1 MPDFLN
7 RHTLHLTPLSPIHL
21 GTGEDYE
28 PTNYIIDA
36 DEKALYAFDP
46 ARAEL
51 DANQRGKL
59 LNIAKSGDI
68 QQIQKYF
75 ADNPDPFRAA
85 AHSIS
90 SVSDAIASEYKKSL
104 GQVVQRE
111 QRGSRTDAVYNRLN
125 IERTATNPHNH
136 TPLIPGSALKGCLR
150 TALMEMRSEK
160 QPPATFRLNTPLK
173 EKREQLRYEEDL
185 LGSFATDLLRLVK
198 PSDLAATKKI
208 ATHICYATNHK
219 KKNIIGKDGHPV
231 EGKGVTGRRET
242 IQHGQYR
249 AFSGSLTLQNL
260 LLDHRP
266 HIKNPGKT
274 LPGETRPDFTRLI
287 RAANRYHLTR
297 FTKESALLA
306 ERGLV
311 HPQWQRSTE
320 QLLRQLIPQF
330 DAGNI
335 LLVRL
340 GKNGGAEAKTLE
352 KYAQIKI
359 MGAKGAKPTYEKHTK
374 TVWLAAENDK
384 TKRDLLPFGWAL
396 IEIDPT
402 DDNPALREWCDKN
415 SAHLKDAAVLRDKL
429 HAAQNAKAEQAAKNA
444 AEAAAKAA
452 AAAAKQAEEEAE
464 AARVAALPTHERLAH
479 DILARLEEHSKTYSD
494 RNQEKNLALHRDIL
508 DILER
513 AHGEL
518 DSTRQKQL
526 AELLPYK
533 KLDSAC
539 KGFYSGKKEKDIK
552 AALQKLRGG

>member
-1 MPDFLN
+1 MTDFLH
-7 RHTLHLTPLSPIHL
+7 RHTLHLTPLSPLHL

-28 PTNYIIDA
+28 PTNYIIA
-36 DEKALYAFDP
+36 DNALYAFDP
-46 ARAEL
+46 AQAEL
-51 DANQRGKL
+51 DPAQRNKL
-59 LNIAKSGDI
+59 LGVAKSGDI
-68 QQIQKYF
+68 QRIQQYF

-90 SVSDAIASEYKKSL
+90 SVSPALASEYHKSL
-104 GQVVQRE
+104 GKVVQRE
-111 QRGSRTDAVYNRLN
+111 QRGNLVFNRLN

-160 QPPATFRLNTPLK
+160 QPPATFHLSNPLK

-185 LGSFATDLLRLVK
+185 LGSFATDLLRLLK
-198 PSDLAATKKI
+198 PADLGATVPI
-208 ATHICYATNHK
+208 ATHIQYSTNHK
-219 KKNIIGKDGHPV
+219 KRIVKRR
-231 EGKGVTGRRET
+231 ERGKGIPGRRET

-249 AFSGSLTLQNL
+249 AFSGALTLHSL

-266 HIKNPGKT
+266 CLKNPEKN
-274 LPGETRPDFTRLI
+274 LPGEPRPDLARLI
-287 RAANRYHLTR
+287 RAANHYHLSR
-297 FTKESALLA
+297 YKKENELLL

-311 HPQWQRSTE
+311 APAWQRSTE
-320 QLLRQLIPQF
+320 QLLRQLVPQF
-330 DAGNI
+330 DAGTV

-374 TVWLAAENDK
+374 TVWLAAENTSDQHN
-384 TKRDLLPFGWAL
+384 LLPFGWAL

-402 DDNPALREWCDKN
+402 DDNAALRDWCQQN
-415 SAHLKDAAVLRDKL
+415 SAHLKDTAALRDKL
-429 HAAQNAKAEQAAKNA
+429 HAAQTAKAEQAAKNA
-444 AEAAAKAA
+444 AKAA
-452 AAAAKQAEEEAE
+452 AQAAAVAAEQAAEQAE
-464 AARVAALPTHERLAH
+464 AARLAALPAHERLAH
-479 DILARLEEHSKTYSD
+479 DILTRLSEHSKTYSD
-494 RNQEKNLALHRDIL
+494 RNQDKNLALHRDIL
-508 DILER
+508 ATLEQ

-518 DSTRQKQL
+518 DSASQKQL

>member
-28 PTNYIIDA
+28 PTNYVITDGV
-36 DEKALYAFDP
+36 LYTFDP
-46 ARAEL
+46 ARAILNPEQEREL
-51 DANQRGKL
+51 HAAAQ
-59 LNIAKSGDI
+59 SGDLQHI
-68 QQIQKYF
+68 QRYF
-75 ADNPDPFRAA
+75 RHNPKPYIAA
-85 AHSIS
+85 ATHAS
-90 SVSDAIASEYKKSL
+90 SVSKGIAAEYQKNY
-104 GQVVQRE
+104 GEIVQRE
-111 QRGSRTDAVYNRLN
+111 GKSKNVHNRFQ

-136 TPLIPGSALKGCLR
+136 QPYIPGSALKGCLR
-150 TALMEMRSEK
+150 TAL
-160 QPPATFRLNTPLK
+160 L
-173 EKREQLRYEEDL
+173 EQLSADYRGNKPTAKQAIHYENEL
-185 LGSFATDLLRLVK
+185 LGSFATDLLRLLK
-198 PSDLAATKKI
+198 PADLAVTGDI

-231 EGKGVTGRRET
+231 EGKGVPGRRET

-287 RAANRYHLTR
+287 RAANHYHLTR
-297 FTKESALLA
+297 FTKESALLL
-306 ERGLV
+306 ERGLIQ
-311 HPQWQRSTE
+311 PEWQRSTE

-374 TVWLAAENDK
+374 TVWLAAENTSDQHN
-384 TKRDLLPFGWAL
+384 LLPFGWAL

-402 DDNPALREWCDKN
+402 DDNAALRDWCQQN
-415 SAHLKDAAVLRDKL
+415 SAHLKDTAALRDKL
-429 HAAQNAKAEQAAKNA
+429 RAAQTAKAEQAAKNA
-444 AEAAAKAA
+444 AKAA
-452 AAAAKQAEEEAE
+452 AQAAAVAAEQAAEQAE
-464 AARVAALPTHERLAH
+464 AARLAALPAHERLAH
-479 DILARLEEHSKTYSD
+479 GILTRLSEHSKTYSD
-494 RNQEKNLALHRDIL
+494 RNQDKNLALHRDIL
-508 DILER
+508 AILEQ

-518 DSTRQKQL
+518 DSASQKQL

>member
-1 MPDFLN
+1 MTDFLH

-28 PTNYIIDA
+28 PTNYVINTE
-36 DEKALYAFDP
+36 EKALYAFDP

-90 SVSDAIASEYKKSL
+90 SVSPALASEYHKSL
-104 GQVVQRE
+104 GKVAQRE
-111 QRGSRTDAVYNRLN
+111 QRGNLVFNRLN
-125 IERTATNPHNH
+125 IERTATNPH
-136 TPLIPGSALKGCLR
+136 TYAPLIPGSALKGCLR
-150 TALMEMRSEK
+150 TALLEARSENHQGEKPTSKNADRFEK
-160 QPPATFRLNTPLK
+160 Q
-173 EKREQLRYEEDL
+173 Y

-198 PSDLAATKKI
+198 PGDLAATKQI

-219 KKNIIGKDGHPV
+219 KKNIIGKDGRPV

-274 LPGETRPDFTRLI
+274 LPGETRPDFARLI
-287 RAANRYHLTR
+287 RAANHYHLR
-297 FTKESALLA
+297 RYKKENDQLLT
-306 ERGLV
+306 RGLI
-311 HPQWQRSTE
+311 HPEWHRSTE
-320 QLLRQLIPQF
+320 QLLRQLVPQF
-330 DAGNI
+330 DAGTI

-359 MGAKGAKPTYEKHTK
+359 MNGKNAPATYEKETK
-374 TVWLAAENDK
+374 TVWLAAEN
-384 TKRDLLPFGWAL
+384 TSEQRDLLPFGWAL

-402 DDNPALREWCDKN
+402 GDNPVLHDWCKQN
-415 SAHLKDAAVLRDKL
+415 SAHLKDAAVLHEKL
-429 HAAQNAKAEQAAKNA
+429 RAAQNAKAEQAAKNA
-444 AEAAAKAA
+444 AIEAAKAA
-452 AAAAKQAEEEAE
+452 AAAEKEAEEQAA
-464 AARVAALPTHERLAH
+464 AARLAALPAHERLAH

-494 RNQEKNLALHRDIL
+494 RNQDKNLALHRNIL
-508 DILER
+508 ATLEQ
-513 AHGEL
+513 AHSEL
-518 DSTRQKQL
+518 DSASQKQL

-533 KLDSAC
+533 KLESTC

-552 AALQKLRGG
+552 QVLQKLRGA

>member
-1 MPDFLN
+1 MKPLT
-7 RHTLHLTPLSPIHL
+7 RHTLHLTPLSPLHP

-28 PTNYIIDA
+28 PTNSLIHGD
-36 DEKALYAFDP
+36 ALYTFDP
-46 ARAEL
+46 ARAILNPEQEREL
-51 DANQRGKL
+51 HAAAQ
-59 LNIAKSGDI
+59 SGDLQHI
-68 QQIQKYF
+68 QRYF
-75 ADNPDPFRAA
+75 RHNPKPYIAA
-85 AHSIS
+85 ATHAS
-90 SVSDAIASEYKKSL
+90 SVSKGIAAEYQKNY
-104 GQVVQRE
+104 GEIVQRE
-111 QRGSRTDAVYNRLN
+111 SKGKNVHNRFQ

-136 TPLIPGSALKGCLR
+136 QPYIPGSALKGCLR
-150 TALMEMRSEK
+150 TAL
-160 QPPATFRLNTPLK
+160 L
-173 EKREQLRYEEDL
+173 EQLSADYRGNKPTAKQAIHYENEL
-185 LGSFATDLLRLVK
+185 LGSFATDLLRLLK
-198 PSDLAATKKI
+198 PADLSAAAPI
-208 ATHICYATNHK
+208 ATHIQYATNHK
-219 KKNIIGKDGHPV
+219 KRIVKGR
-231 EGKGVTGRRET
+231 ERGKGVPGRRET

-266 HIKNPGKT
+266 HIKNPGKI

-359 MGAKGAKPTYEKHTK
+359 MGAKNAKPTYEKHTK

-429 HAAQNAKAEQAAKNA
+429 RAAQNAKAEQAAKNA

-464 AARVAALPTHERLAH
+464 AARLAALPTHERLAH

-494 RNQEKNLALHRDIL
+494 RNQDKNLALHRDIL

>member
-1 MPDFLN
+1 MKPLT
-7 RHTLHLTPLSPIHL
+7 RHTLHLTPLSPLHL

-28 PTNYIIDA
+28 PTNYLIHGD
-36 DEKALYAFDP
+36 ALYTFDP
-46 ARAEL
+46 ARAILNPEQEREL
-51 DANQRGKL
+51 HAAAQ
-59 LNIAKSGDI
+59 SGDLQHI
-68 QQIQKYF
+68 QRYF
-75 ADNPDPFRAA
+75 RHNPKPYIAA
-85 AHSIS
+85 ATHAS
-90 SVSDAIASEYKKSL
+90 SVSKGIAAEYQKNY
-104 GQVVQRE
+104 GEIVQRE
-111 QRGSRTDAVYNRLN
+111 SKGKNVHNRFQ

-136 TPLIPGSALKGCLR
+136 QPYIPGSALKGCLR
-150 TALMEMRSEK
+150 TAL
-160 QPPATFRLNTPLK
+160 L
-173 EKREQLRYEEDL
+173 EQLSADYRGNKPTAKQAIHYENEL
-185 LGSFATDLLRLVK
+185 LGSFATDLLRLLK
-198 PSDLAATKKI
+198 PADLSAAAPI
-208 ATHICYATNHK
+208 ATHIQYANNHK
-219 KKNIIGKDGHPV
+219 KRIVKGR
-231 EGKGVTGRRET
+231 ERGKGVPGRRET

-266 HIKNPGKT
+266 HIKNPGKI

-287 RAANRYHLTR
+287 RAANLYHLTR

-359 MGAKGAKPTYEKHTK
+359 MGAKNAKPTYEKHTK

-429 HAAQNAKAEQAAKNA
+429 RAAQNAKAEQAAKNA

-464 AARVAALPTHERLAH
+464 AARLAALPTHERLAH

-494 RNQEKNLALHRDIL
+494 RNQDKNLALHRDIL

>member
-1 MPDFLN
+1 MKPLT
-7 RHTLHLTPLSPIHL
+7 RHTLHLTPLSPLHL

-28 PTNYIIDA
+28 PTNYLIHGD
-36 DEKALYAFDP
+36 ALYTFDP
-46 ARAEL
+46 ARAILNPEQEREL
-51 DANQRGKL
+51 HAAAQ
-59 LNIAKSGDI
+59 SGDLQHI
-68 QQIQKYF
+68 QRYF
-75 ADNPDPFRAA
+75 RHNPKPYIAA
-85 AHSIS
+85 ATHAS
-90 SVSDAIASEYKKSL
+90 SVSKGIAAEYQKNY
-104 GQVVQRE
+104 GEIVQRE
-111 QRGSRTDAVYNRLN
+111 SKGKNVHNRFQ

-136 TPLIPGSALKGCLR
+136 QPYIPGSALKGCLR
-150 TALMEMRSEK
+150 TAL
-160 QPPATFRLNTPLK
+160 L
-173 EKREQLRYEEDL
+173 EQLSADYRGNKPTAKQAIHYENEL
-185 LGSFATDLLRLVK
+185 LGSFATDLLRLLK
-198 PSDLAATKKI
+198 PADLSAAAPI
-208 ATHICYATNHK
+208 ATHIQYATNHK
-219 KKNIIGKDGHPV
+219 KRIVKGR
-231 EGKGVTGRRET
+231 ERGKGVPGRRET

-266 HIKNPGKT
+266 HIKNPGKI

-330 DAGNI
+330 DAGKT

-429 HAAQNAKAEQAAKNA
+429 RAAQNAKAEQAAKNA

-464 AARVAALPTHERLAH
+464 AARVAALPTHERRAH
-479 DILARLEEHSKTYSD
+479 DILTRLNEHGKTYSD

>member
-1 MPDFLN
+1 MTDFLN

-28 PTNYIIDA
+28 PTNYIIA
-36 DEKALYAFDP
+36 DNALYAFDP
-46 ARAEL
+46 AQAEL
-51 DANQRGKL
+51 DPAQRNKL
-59 LNIAKSGDI
+59 LGVAKSGDI
-68 QQIQKYF
+68 QRIQQYF

-90 SVSDAIASEYKKSL
+90 SVSPALASEYHKSL
-104 GQVVQRE
+104 GKVAQRE
-111 QRGSRTDAVYNRLN
+111 QRGNLVFNRLN

-185 LGSFATDLLRLVK
+185 LGNFATDLLRLVK
-198 PSDLAATKKI
+198 PADLAATGDI

-219 KKNIIGKDGHPV
+219 KKNIIGKDGRPV

-287 RAANRYHLTR
+287 RAANHYHLTR

-311 HPQWQRSTE
+311 QPEWQRSTE
-320 QLLRQLIPQF
+320 QLLRQLVPQF
-330 DAGNI
+330 DAGKT

-352 KYAQIKI
+352 KYAKIKI

-429 HAAQNAKAEQAAKNA
+429 RAAQNAKAEQAAKNA

-552 AALQKLRGG
+552 QVLQKLRGA

>member
-28 PTNYIIDA
+28 PTNYVINTE
-36 DEKALYAFDP
+36 EKALYAFDP

-104 GQVVQRE
+104 GQVVQRQ

-198 PSDLAATKKI
+198 PADLAATGDI

-219 KKNIIGKDGHPV
+219 KKNIIGKDGRPV

-266 HIKNPGKT
+266 RIKNPEKT

-287 RAANRYHLTR
+287 RAANRYHWQR
-297 FTKESALLA
+297 FHDENAKLA

-311 HPQWQRSTE
+311 QPEWQRSTE
-320 QLLRQLIPQF
+320 QLLRQLVPQF
-330 DAGNI
+330 DAGTI

-359 MGAKGAKPTYEKHTK
+359 MNGKNAPATYEKETK
-374 TVWLAAENDK
+374 TVWLAAEN
-384 TKRDLLPFGWAL
+384 TSEQRDLLPFGWAL

-402 DDNPALREWCDKN
+402 GDNPVLHDWCKQN
-415 SAHLKDAAVLRDKL
+415 STHLKDAAVLHEKL
-429 HAAQNAKAEQAAKNA
+429 RAAQNAKAEQAAKNA
-444 AEAAAKAA
+444 AIEAAKAA
-452 AAAAKQAEEEAE
+452 AAAEKQAEEQAA
-464 AARVAALPTHERLAH
+464 AARLAALPAHERLAH

-494 RNQEKNLALHRDIL
+494 RNQDKNLALHRDIL
-508 DILER
+508 AILEQ
-513 AHGEL
+513 AHSEL
-518 DSTRQKQL
+518 DSASQKQL

-533 KLDSAC
+533 KLESAC

-552 AALQKLRGG
+552 EVLKKLRGE

>member
-1 MPDFLN
+1 MTDFLN

-21 GTGEDYE
+21 GTGEDFE
-28 PTNYIIDA
+28 PTNYVIYDN
-36 DEKALYAFDP
+36 ALYAFDP

-51 DANQRGKL
+51 DDRQRQEL
-59 LNIAKSGDI
+59 LKTVRRINAKNDMEGLAQIKCHI
-68 QQIQKYF
+68 QTNAKHFIRGAY
-75 ADNPDPFRAA
+75 
-85 AHSIS
+85 SIS
-90 SVSDAIASEYKKSL
+90 STTNKLAEEYQETKDN
-104 GQVVQRE
+104 QFR
-111 QRGSRTDAVYNRLN
+111 
-125 IERTATNPHNH
+125 IERTATNPHSH
-136 TPLIPGSALKGCLR
+136 APYIPGSALKGCLR
-150 TALMEMRSEK
+150 TALMEIRSEK
-160 QPPATFRLNTPLK
+160 QPPETYHLNNPLK
-173 EKREQLRYEEDL
+173 EKREQQLYGDAL
-185 LGSFATDLLRLVK
+185 LEQYPHNPRRPEFSSDQLRLTK
-198 PSDLAATKKI
+198 PSDLTANYDI
-208 ATHICYATNHK
+208 FTHICYAVNRK
-219 KKNIIGKDGHPV
+219 KERAREK
-231 EGKGVTGRRET
+231 ETLYGRRET
-242 IQHGQYR
+242 IPHGQYR
-249 AFSGSLTLQNL
+249 AFSGSLAQYDLTEDNRRHAKKPLAEQY
-260 LLDHRP
+260 P
-266 HIKNPGKT
+266 AFA
-274 LPGETRPDFTRLI
+274 ELI
-287 RAANRYHLTR
+287 RAANHYHLTR
-297 FTKESALLA
+297 FAQESALLI

-311 HPQWQRSTE
+311 QPEWQRSTE
-320 QLLRQLIPQF
+320 RLLEALKPEL
-330 DAGNI
+330 DSGTI

-340 GKNGGAEAKTLE
+340 GKNGGAESKTLE

-359 MGAKGAKPTYEKHTK
+359 MSAKGAKPTYEKHTK

-494 RNQEKNLALHRDIL
+494 RNQDKNLALHRDIL
-508 DILER
+508 AILEQ
-513 AHGEL
+513 AHSEL

>member
-1 MPDFLN
+1 MTDFLHC
-7 RHTLHLTPLSPIHL
+7 HTLHLTPLSPLHL

-28 PTNYIIDA
+28 PTNYIIA
-36 DEKALYAFDP
+36 DNALYAFDP
-46 ARAEL
+46 AQAEL
-51 DANQRGKL
+51 DPAQRNKL
-59 LNIAKSGDI
+59 LGVAKSGDI
-68 QQIQKYF
+68 QRIQQYF

-90 SVSDAIASEYKKSL
+90 SVSPALASEYHKSL
-104 GQVVQRE
+104 GKVAQRE
-111 QRGSRTDAVYNRLN
+111 QRGNLVFNRLN

-160 QPPATFRLNTPLK
+160 QPPATFHLSNPLK

-198 PSDLAATKKI
+198 PADLNASGDI

-219 KKNIIGKDGHPV
+219 KKNIIGKDGRPV
-231 EGKGVTGRRET
+231 EAKGVTGRRET

-249 AFSGSLTLQNL
+249 AFSGALTLHNL
-260 LLDHRP
+260 LLDHQPRL
-266 HIKNPGKT
+266 KNPEKN
-274 LPGETRPDFTRLI
+274 LPGEPRPDLARLI
-287 RAANRYHLTR
+287 RAANHYHLSR
-297 FTKESALLA
+297 YKKENELLL

-311 HPQWQRSTE
+311 APAWQRSTE
-320 QLLRQLIPQF
+320 QLLRQLVPQF
-330 DAGNI
+330 DAGTI

-374 TVWLAAENDK
+374 TVWLAAENTSDQHN
-384 TKRDLLPFGWAL
+384 LLPFGWAL

-402 DDNPALREWCDKN
+402 DDNTALRDWCKEN
-415 SAHLKDAAVLRDKL
+415 STHLKDTAVLREKL
-429 HAAQNAKAEQAAKNA
+429 RAAQNAKAEQAAKNA

-494 RNQEKNLALHRDIL
+494 RNQDKNLALHRDIL
-508 DILER
+508 AILEQ

-518 DSTRQKQL
+518 DSTSQKQL

>member
-125 IERTATNPHNH
+125 IERTATNPH
-136 TPLIPGSALKGCLR
+136 TYAPLIPGSALKGCLR
-150 TALMEMRSEK
+150 TALLEARSENHQGEKPTSKNADRFEK
-160 QPPATFRLNTPLK
+160 Q
-173 EKREQLRYEEDL
+173 Y

-198 PSDLAATKKI
+198 PGDLAATKQI

-219 KKNIIGKDGHPV
+219 KKNIIGKDGRPV

-260 LLDHRP
+260 LLEHRLKLKEP
-266 HIKNPGKT
+266 EKK
-274 LPGETRPDFTRLI
+274 LPIEPLPDLSRLI
-287 RAANRYHLTR
+287 RAANHYHLR
-297 FTKESALLA
+297 RYKKENDQLLT
-306 ERGLV
+306 RGLI
-311 HPQWQRSTE
+311 HPEWHRSTE

-340 GKNGGAEAKTLE
+340 GKNGGADHKTLQD
-352 KYAQIKI
+352 YARIRVTPPHV
-359 MGAKGAKPTYEKHTK
+359 KPPRYATTAT
-374 TVWLAAENDK
+374 TVWLAAEN
-384 TKRDLLPFGWAL
+384 TSEQRDLLPFGWAL

-402 DDNPALREWCDKN
+402 GDNDALQKWCKEN
-415 SAHLKDAAVLRDKL
+415 SAHLKDAAVLHEKL
-429 HAAQNAKAEQAAKNA
+429 RAAQNAKAEQAAKNA
-444 AEAAAKAA
+444 AIEAAKAA
-452 AAAAKQAEEEAE
+452 AAAEKQAEEQAA
-464 AARVAALPTHERLAH
+464 AARLAALPAHELLAH

-494 RNQEKNLALHRDIL
+494 RNQDKNLALHRDIL
-508 DILER
+508 ATLEQ

-518 DSTRQKQL
+518 DSASQKQL

-533 KLDSAC
+533 KLESTC

-552 AALQKLRGG
+552 QALQKLRGA

>member
-1 MPDFLN
+1 MKPLT
-7 RHTLHLTPLSPIHL
+7 RHTLHLTPLSPLHL

-28 PTNYIIDA
+28 PTNYLIHGD
-36 DEKALYAFDP
+36 ALYTFDP
-46 ARAEL
+46 ARAILNPEQEREL
-51 DANQRGKL
+51 HAAAQ
-59 LNIAKSGDI
+59 SGDLQHI
-68 QQIQKYF
+68 QRYF
-75 ADNPDPFRAA
+75 RHNPKPYIAA
-85 AHSIS
+85 ATHAS
-90 SVSDAIASEYKKSL
+90 SVSKGIAAEYQKNY
-104 GQVVQRE
+104 GEIVQRE
-111 QRGSRTDAVYNRLN
+111 SKGKNVHNRFQ

-136 TPLIPGSALKGCLR
+136 QPYIPGSALKGSLR
-150 TALMEMRSEK
+150 TAL
-160 QPPATFRLNTPLK
+160 L
-173 EKREQLRYEEDL
+173 EQLSADYRGNKPTAKQAIHYENEL
-185 LGSFATDLLRLVK
+185 LGSFATDLLRLLK
-198 PSDLAATKKI
+198 PADLSAAAPI
-208 ATHICYATNHK
+208 ATHIQYATNHK
-219 KKNIIGKDGHPV
+219 KRIVKGR
-231 EGKGVTGRRET
+231 ERGKGVPGRRET

-266 HIKNPGKT
+266 HIKNPGKI

-287 RAANRYHLTR
+287 RAANLYHLTR

-359 MGAKGAKPTYEKHTK
+359 MGAKNAKPTYEKHTK

-429 HAAQNAKAEQAAKNA
+429 RAAQNAKAEQAAKNA

-464 AARVAALPTHERLAH
+464 AARLAALPTHERLAH

-494 RNQEKNLALHRDIL
+494 RNQDKNLALHRDIL

>member
-1 MPDFLN
+1 MKPLT
-7 RHTLHLTPLSPIHL
+7 RHTLHLTPLSPLHL

-28 PTNYIIDA
+28 PTNYLIHGD
-36 DEKALYAFDP
+36 ALYTFDP
-46 ARAEL
+46 ARAILNPEQEREL
-51 DANQRGKL
+51 HAAAQ
-59 LNIAKSGDI
+59 SGDLQHI
-68 QQIQKYF
+68 QRYF
-75 ADNPDPFRAA
+75 RHNPKPYIAA
-85 AHSIS
+85 ATHAS
-90 SVSDAIASEYKKSL
+90 SVSKGIAAEYQKNY
-104 GQVVQRE
+104 GEIVQRE
-111 QRGSRTDAVYNRLN
+111 SKGKNVHNRFQ

-136 TPLIPGSALKGCLR
+136 QPYIPGSALKGCLR
-150 TALMEMRSEK
+150 TAL
-160 QPPATFRLNTPLK
+160 L
-173 EKREQLRYEEDL
+173 EQLSADYRGNKPTAKQAIHYENEL
-185 LGSFATDLLRLVK
+185 LGSFATDLLRLLK
-198 PSDLAATKKI
+198 PADLSAAAPI
-208 ATHICYATNHK
+208 ATHIQYATNHK
-219 KKNIIGKDGHPV
+219 KRIVKGR
-231 EGKGVTGRRET
+231 ERGKGVPGRRET

-266 HIKNPGKT
+266 HIKNPGKI

-311 HPQWQRSTE
+311 QPEWQRSTE
-320 QLLRQLIPQF
+320 QLLRQLVPQF
-330 DAGNI
+330 DAGKT

-352 KYAQIKI
+352 KYAKIKI

-429 HAAQNAKAEQAAKNA
+429 RAAQNAKAEQAAKNA

-464 AARVAALPTHERLAH
+464 AARVAALPTHERRAH
-479 DILARLEEHSKTYSD
+479 DILTRLNEHGKTYSD

>member
-1 MPDFLN
+1 
-7 RHTLHLTPLSPIHL
+7 
-21 GTGEDYE
+21 
-28 PTNYIIDA
+28 
-36 DEKALYAFDP
+36 
-46 ARAEL
+46 
-51 DANQRGKL
+51 
-59 LNIAKSGDI
+59 
-68 QQIQKYF
+68 
-75 ADNPDPFRAA
+75 
-85 AHSIS
+85 
-90 SVSDAIASEYKKSL
+90 
-104 GQVVQRE
+104 
-111 QRGSRTDAVYNRLN
+111 
-125 IERTATNPHNH
+125 
-136 TPLIPGSALKGCLR
+136 
-150 TALMEMRSEK
+150 MEMRSEK

-198 PSDLAATKKI
+198 PADLNASGDI

-219 KKNIIGKDGHPV
+219 KKNIIGKDGRPV
-231 EGKGVTGRRET
+231 AGKGVTGRRET

-249 AFSGSLTLQNL
+249 AFSGALTLHNL
-260 LLDHRP
+260 LLDHQPRL
-266 HIKNPGKT
+266 KNSEKN
-274 LPGETRPDFTRLI
+274 LPGEPRPDLARLI
-287 RAANRYHLTR
+287 RAANHYHLIR
-297 FTKESALLA
+297 YKKENELLL

-311 HPQWQRSTE
+311 APAWQRSTG
-320 QLLRQLIPQF
+320 QLLRQLVPQF
-330 DAGNI
+330 DAGKT

-415 SAHLKDAAVLRDKL
+415 SAHLKDTAALRDKL
-429 HAAQNAKAEQAAKNA
+429 HAAQTVKAEQAAKNA
-444 AEAAAKAA
+444 AKAAVQAAAVAA
-452 AAAAKQAEEEAE
+452 EQAAEQAE
-464 AARVAALPTHERLAH
+464 AARLAALPAHERLAH
-479 DILARLEEHSKTYSD
+479 DILTRLSEHSKTYSD
-494 RNQEKNLALHRDIL
+494 RNQDKNLALHRDIL
-508 DILER
+508 ATLEQ

-518 DSTRQKQL
+518 DSTSQKQL

>member
-28 PTNYIIDA
+28 PTNYIIA
-36 DEKALYAFDP
+36 DNALYAFDP
-46 ARAEL
+46 AQAEL
-51 DANQRGKL
+51 DPAQRNKL
-59 LNIAKSGDI
+59 LGVAKSGDI
-68 QQIQKYF
+68 QRIQQYF

-90 SVSDAIASEYKKSL
+90 SVSPALASEYHKSL
-104 GQVVQRE
+104 GKVAQRE
-111 QRGSRTDAVYNRLN
+111 QRGNLVFNRLN

-219 KKNIIGKDGHPV
+219 KKNIIGKDGRPV

-274 LPGETRPDFTRLI
+274 LPGETRPDFARLI

-297 FTKESALLA
+297 FTKESALLL
-306 ERGLV
+306 ERGLIQ
-311 HPQWQRSTE
+311 PEWQRSTE

-429 HAAQNAKAEQAAKNA
+429 RAAQNAKAEQAAKNA

-464 AARVAALPTHERLAH
+464 AARLAALPTHERLAH

-518 DSTRQKQL
+518 DSTRQKRL